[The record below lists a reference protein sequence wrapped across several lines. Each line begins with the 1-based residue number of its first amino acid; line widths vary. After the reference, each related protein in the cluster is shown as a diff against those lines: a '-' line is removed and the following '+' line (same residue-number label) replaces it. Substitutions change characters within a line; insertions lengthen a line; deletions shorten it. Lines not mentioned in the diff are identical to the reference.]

1 MKKTILVFGLLILAI
16 LLLFQFSKY
25 TLTTGNISIEVVVSV
40 IALTFFFIGIYINKK
55 SLHKSASNS
64 TEIDE
69 NKIKE
74 LEITTREYEVLKFI
88 SDGLSNKEIGEK
100 LFLSES
106 TIKTHVSN
114 LLLKLNAKRR
124 TQAIQIA
131 KSLKII

>member
-25 TLTTGNISIEVVVSV
+25 TLTTGNISTEVVVSI

-55 SLHKSASNS
+55 SLHKSTSNS
-64 TEIDE
+64 TEVDE

-74 LEITTREYEVLKFI
+74 LEITTREYEVLQYI

-114 LLLKLNAKRR
+114 LLVKLNAKRR
-124 TQAIQIA
+124 TQAVQIA
-131 KSLKII
+131 KSLNII

>member
-69 NKIKE
+69 NKITE